1 MLFHATLETPIGFL
15 KIVNSEKG
23 VHRIILPG
31 ESDNLFSNELEMIE
45 DTRLLRLAC
54 DELTAYFDGRLKKF
68 TVPLDLHSTPFRKRV
83 LNEVYCI
90 RYGETASYKEIAER
104 IGNPKA
110 VRAVGGANAH
120 NPIPII
126 IPCHR
131 VIAHDGTVGGYGGG
145 LNMKKNL
152 LRLEGIPWD

>member
-23 VHRIILPG
+23 VRRIILPG
-31 ESDNLFSNELEMIE
+31 ESDDLFSTELEIIE

-54 DELTAYFDGRLKKF
+54 DELTAYFEGRLKKF
-68 TVPLDLHSTPFRKRV
+68 AVPIDLHSTPFRKRV

-131 VIAHDGTVGGYGGG
+131 VIAHDRTVGGYGGG
-145 LNMKKNL
+145 LDMKKNL

>member
-31 ESDNLFSNELEMIE
+31 ESDNLFSTELEMIE

-68 TVPLDLHSTPFRKRV
+68 TVPIDLHSTPFRKRV

>member
-68 TVPLDLHSTPFRKRV
+68 TVPLDLHSTPFSKRV

-145 LNMKKNL
+145 LDMKKNL

>member
-23 VHRIILPG
+23 VRRIILPG
-31 ESDNLFSNELEMIE
+31 ESDDLFSTELEIIE

-145 LNMKKNL
+145 LDMKKNL